1 MKNEDPLVKKKRLLQ
16 EEQGFK
22 AMFKHNVMGPIA
34 MGAVVGIGGA

>member
-22 AMFKHNVMGPIA
+22 AMFKHNVMG
-34 MGAVVGIGGA
+34 